1 MSRSVPEPT
10 STSASFWAATRAK
23 RLEIQFCESC
33 AGWVWYP
40 RGACPGCLNDA
51 LVWRPV
57 SGRGVVYATS
67 IHHRASIP
75 ELTER
80 TPYVVALI
88 DLDEGARMLSNV
100 VGPGAE
106 EARVG
111 SAVTVTWEPLDDGRH
126 LPVFEVVLDG

>member
-1 MSRSVPEPT
+1 
-10 STSASFWAATRAK
+10 
-23 RLEIQFCESC
+23 
-33 AGWVWYP
+33 
-40 RGACPGCLNDA
+40 
-51 LVWRPV
+51 V